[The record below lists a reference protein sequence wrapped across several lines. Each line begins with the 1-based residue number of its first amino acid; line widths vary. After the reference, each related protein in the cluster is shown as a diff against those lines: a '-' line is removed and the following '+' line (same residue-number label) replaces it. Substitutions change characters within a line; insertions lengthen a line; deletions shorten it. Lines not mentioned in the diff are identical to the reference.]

1 MKPAVK
7 NGLKIA
13 VGVALL
19 ALLLSAVE
27 PRELLATLKSAD
39 PLPLAGAF
47 AAYLAMN
54 LFEGWRTQIVF
65 ERYRL
70 TFGTALRITLVGT
83 FLGNFTPGMVGADLY
98 KVYFLHRR
106 ERGFARPIAL
116 LLLLRVLGMICVFAL
131 AGLGLLAGHGWR
143 TEPLARSVLAFGLM
157 DRVRA
162 VVEELKDA
170 VRQVRAPQLGALVL
184 LSAGV
189 AVTRAL
195 SLWWLVLAF
204 TDGVLFWDLAV
215 VVAFSVVANAVPITI
230 GGLGLQEGAV
240 AAGLV
245 LYGVARPDAV
255 AVSLLNRVF
264 VWAISIPGA
273 IAFVRSREEKEEKE
287 DTDQHGPARTT
298 TD

>member
-1 MKPAVK
+1 MKPAVR

-13 VGVALL
+13 VGIGLL

-27 PRELLATLKSAD
+27 PRELLAAIRNAD

-47 AAYLAMN
+47 AAYVVMN
-54 LFEGWRTQIVF
+54 VFEGWRTQVVF

-116 LLLLRVLGMICVFAL
+116 LLLLRVLGMIFVFAL

-143 TEPLARSVLAFGLM
+143 TEPLAGSALALGLG
-157 DRVRA
+157 DRLRA
-162 VVEELKDA
+162 LFEELKDA
-170 VRQVRAPQLGALVL
+170 VRQIRAPQLGALIL

-189 AVTRAL
+189 AITRAL

-204 TDGVLFWDLAV
+204 TDGLLFWDMAV
-215 VVAFSVVANAVPITI
+215 VVALSTLANAVPITI

-245 LYGVARPDAV
+245 LYGAARPDAV

-273 IAFVRSREEKEEKE
+273 IAFVRSREERVEE
-287 DTDQHGPARTT
+287 G
-298 TD
+298 

>member
-1 MKPAVK
+1 MRPAVK

-13 VGVALL
+13 VGIGLL

-27 PRELLATLKSAD
+27 PRELLATIRSAD

-47 AAYLAMN
+47 AAYVVMN

-83 FLGNFTPGMVGADLY
+83 FLGNFTPSMVGADLY
-98 KVYFLHRR
+98 KVYFLNRR

-143 TEPLARSVLAFGLM
+143 TEPLAGNALALGLGG
-157 DRVRA
+157 RVRA

-184 LSAGV
+184 LSVGV
-189 AVTRAL
+189 AIARAL

-204 TDGVLFWDLAV
+204 TDGLLFWDMAV

-245 LYGVARPDAV
+245 LYGAARPDAV

-273 IAFVRSREEKEEKE
+273 IAFVRSREETADE
-287 DTDQHGPARTT
+287 HGPTRTL

>member
-7 NGLKIA
+7 NGLKAA
-13 VGVALL
+13 VGLALL

-27 PRELLATLKSAD
+27 PRELLETLRNAA
-39 PLPLAGAF
+39 PLPLAGSF
-47 AAYLAMN
+47 AAYLVMN

-70 TFGTALRITLVGT
+70 TFGTAFRITLVGT

-98 KVYFLHRR
+98 KVYFLNRR

-116 LLLLRVLGMICVFAL
+116 LLLLRVLGMIFVFAF

-143 TEPLARSVLAFGLM
+143 TEPLAGSALALGLG
-157 DRVRA
+157 DRVRGI
-162 VVEELKDA
+162 VQELKDA
-170 VRQVRAPQLGALVL
+170 LRQVRAPQLGSLVL

-189 AVTRAL
+189 AFTRAL

-204 TDGVLFWDLAV
+204 TDGLLFWDMAV

-245 LYGVARPDAV
+245 LYGAARPDAV

-264 VWAISIPGA
+264 TWLLSIPGA
-273 IAFVRSREEKEEKE
+273 IAFARSREEKKE
-287 DTDQHGPARTT
+287 DTDQHGPAKTT

>member
-7 NGLKIA
+7 TGLKIA
-13 VGVALL
+13 VGIGLL

-27 PRELLATLKSAD
+27 PRELLATIRNAD

-47 AAYLAMN
+47 AAFVVMN

-143 TEPLARSVLAFGLM
+143 TEPLVQSVLALGLG
-157 DRVRA
+157 DRFRA
-162 VVEELKDA
+162 LAAELKDA
-170 VRQVRAPQLGALVL
+170 VRQVRAPQLGGLVL
-184 LSAGV
+184 LSVGV
-189 AVTRAL
+189 AVARAL
-195 SLWWLVLAF
+195 SLWWLVFAF
-204 TDGVLFWDLAV
+204 TDGLLFWDMAV
-215 VVAFSVVANAVPITI
+215 VVALSTVANAVPITI

-245 LYGVARPDAV
+245 LYGAARPDAV

-273 IAFVRSREEKEEKE
+273 VAFVRSKEKREE
-287 DTDQHGPARTT
+287 DTDKHGPPRTP